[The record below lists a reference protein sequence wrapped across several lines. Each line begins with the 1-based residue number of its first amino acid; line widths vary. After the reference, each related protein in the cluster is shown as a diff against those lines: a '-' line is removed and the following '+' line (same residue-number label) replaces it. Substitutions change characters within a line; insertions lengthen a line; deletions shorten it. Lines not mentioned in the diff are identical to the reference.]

1 MPASEQAGVD
11 AGFTLI
17 EVMVSLALFALIAV
31 AGMTLLDGI
40 IGVQSRT
47 EGRLDQLADLQRA
60 MFVVSSDLDQVTRGE
75 IGGGGQTLQFSRVA
89 PGFGG
94 AATPVRYDLGAGAL
108 IRTAGRAPQA
118 LLAGVT
124 AARWRFFDGQWIDRW
139 PPSEDAKGRW
149 PRAIALELTVGGMP
163 GAAGTLRR
171 VVVLPAQPRDAP
183 TAPLPVPAQAT

>member
-47 EGRLDQLADLQRA
+47 EGRLDRLADMQRA

-75 IGGGGQTLQFSRVA
+75 IGGGGQTLQFSR
-89 PGFGG
+89 
-94 AATPVRYDLGAGAL
+94 AAKAR
-108 IRTAGRAPQA
+108 RCSRA
-118 LLAGVT
+118 
-124 AARWRFFDGQWIDRW
+124 
-139 PPSEDAKGRW
+139 
-149 PRAIALELTVGGMP
+149 
-163 GAAGTLRR
+163 
-171 VVVLPAQPRDAP
+171 
-183 TAPLPVPAQAT
+183 